1 MEISNPLDKESK
13 VITIK
18 MLNKLSENF
27 NKIII
32 RKYQREVRAK
42 KYNNWTENTLKWFNS
57 KLDEAEQQISEL
69 EVKTMNI

>member
-42 KYNNWTENTLKWFNS
+42 KYNN
-57 KLDEAEQQISEL
+57 
-69 EVKTMNI
+69 